1 MNLVEEF
8 EQNTIKALSENKE
21 FPDFKAGDTVRVH
34 VKIKEGST
42 ERIQAYEG
50 VCIARSNKSIG
61 ANFTVRK
68 ISHGT
73 GVERQF
79 SLYSPLIAKI
89 DVVKRGIVRRAK
101 LYYMR
106 DLSGKAAR
114 IKEKLEFEPR
124 DKSAPKAAKA

>member
-8 EQNTIKALSENKE
+8 EQNAIKALSENKK
-21 FPDFKAGDTVRVH
+21 FPAFRAGDTVRVH
-34 VKIKEGST
+34 VKIKEGTT

-50 VCIARSNKSIG
+50 VCIARSNKSLG

-68 ISHGT
+68 ISHAI

-79 SLYSPLIAKI
+79 PLYSPLIEKI
-89 DVVKRGIVRRAK
+89 EVVKKGIVRRAK

-106 DLSGKAAR
+106 NLSGKAAR

-124 DKSAPKAAKA
+124 NKSAAKTKA